1 MGFIFIIALF
11 AACYRGPTDEPVEV
25 TTWDAVPSWSHGG
38 DRLTLA
44 SYGDLQ
50 DSIPIIGLYIVDTTG
65 ENRVLLSPGG
75 SYSTWLPGDTAIIF
89 MKIDFKLY
97 YLNLTT
103 MQESLLCDCID
114 SRFPEMSPDGKSV
127 YYEDQGVANNWATSI
142 YRMDLAT
149 GDTTHIV
156 GGTFP
161 SISPDGRYLLIS
173 RHKVYRYDLVTDSE
187 IVIFSLALAAHY
199 DWSPDGQNVLIGN
212 VIHEPELSNKIYK
225 VNADGTGAHYFTQ
238 GKYPKYSPDGGR
250 IAIVRVSSDMK
261 EHVWLI
267 NADGSDAKQLTF

>member
-11 AACYRGPTDEPVEV
+11 VACYRGPTDEPVEV
-25 TTWDAVPSWSHGG
+25 TTWDAGPSWSHGG
-38 DRLTLA
+38 DRLTFA

-142 YRMDLAT
+142 YRMDLTT

-156 GGTFP
+156 GGSFP
-161 SISPDGRYLLIS
+161 SVSPDERHLLLY
-173 RHKVYRYDLVTDSE
+173 RHNVYRYDMLTDSE
-187 IVIFSLALAAHY
+187 IVVFSPGLQAHY
-199 DWSPDGQNVLIGN
+199 DWSPDGKEILVGDPIEKGYQNKVW
-212 VIHEPELSNKIYK
+212 K
-225 VNADGTGAHYFTQ
+225 VNPDGTGVCYFTS
-238 GKYPKYSPDGGR
+238 GKDPKYSPDGKR
-250 IAIVRVSSDMK
+250 IALVRVSSDDK
-261 EHVWLI
+261 DHVWLI
-267 NADGSDAKQLTF
+267 DLDGSNAKQITF